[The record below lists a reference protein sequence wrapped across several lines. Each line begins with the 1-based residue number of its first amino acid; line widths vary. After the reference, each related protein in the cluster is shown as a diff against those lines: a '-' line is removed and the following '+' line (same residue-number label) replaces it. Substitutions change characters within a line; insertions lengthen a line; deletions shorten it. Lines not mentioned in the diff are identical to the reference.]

1 MSVPSGEL
9 AQGQSGR
16 VAAPGR
22 FLGFDYGE
30 KRVGLALSDPSGSIA
45 SPLETYQ
52 RRRPGDDAE
61 HFRRVIDQHNIV
73 RLVVGLPVHTS
84 GREGT
89 KAREA
94 RRFGGWLANVTGL
107 PVVFWDERFTTVEAE
122 RYLQQAELTA
132 KKRKARR
139 DMLAAQILL
148 QSYLD
153 AGAPASDQA
162 ARSAA
167 ALDDPAN

>member
-1 MSVPSGEL
+1 MQRIEIYDTTLRDG
-9 AQGQSGR
+9 AQGEGVSFSVQDKLLLTERLES
-16 VAAPGR
+16 
-22 FLGFDYGE
+22 LGFDYLEGGYPASNE
-30 KRVGLALSDPSGSIA
+30 K
-45 SPLETYQ
+45 
-52 RRRPGDDAE
+52 DAE

-167 ALDDPAN
+167 ALDDLAN